1 MAQDTRRR
9 NVLKG
14 IGAAGLVGVAGCV
27 GDDADDAD
35 DAVDDTDDAVDDTD
49 DDVADAPDD
58 LTVEYG
64 VLMPETGDLG
74 SLGPPI
80 RDGALLVAEQLNG
93 ELDWL
98 EIDTTTGDTQTDPP
112 AGISEANSMVDGGIP
127 AIVGAAASN
136 VTNQVIREATIP
148 NQVVT
153 ISPASTDP
161 GITDI
166 DDDGYNFRTAPSDA
180 LQGPVIAQVAVE
192 EFDASTVST
201 LFLNDDYGQAL
212 ENAFVTAF
220 EEEHGGEALERVS
233 FEPEQPSYST
243 VIDEA
248 MGADPDFLWIVGFP
262 ESGIQLFRDFY
273 AGHDEEFPVIVP
285 DGLIDDTLPAEVG
298 NDMENVWGTAPATAG
313 PGADTFAEL
322 YSEQWDA
329 DPGVFNAHAYDAAA
343 VITLATIAAGEADGT
358 AIRDHI
364 REVANPGG
372 EEVSAE
378 NLVEAAEMVAEG
390 EEVQYGGASSEVVF
404 DDNGD
409 MEAVAYDVLRYQDG
423 AAEPQRTIDFE

>member
-1 MAQDTRRR
+1 MARDTRRR
-9 NVLKG
+9 DVLKG
-14 IGAAGLVGVAGCV
+14 LGAASLVGVAGCV
-27 GDDADDAD
+27 GDDDTM
-35 DAVDDTDDAVDDTD
+35 DDTDDAMDDTD
-49 DDVADAPDD
+49 DDMAAAPDD

-112 AGISEANSMVDGGIP
+112 AGISAANSMVDAGVP

-148 NQVVT
+148 NEVVT

-161 GITDI
+161 GITEV

-233 FEPEQPSYST
+233 FEPEQPSYGT

-248 MGADPDFLWIVGFP
+248 MGAEPDFLWIVGFP

-273 AGHDEEFPVIVP
+273 SGHDEEFPVIVP
-285 DGLIDDTLPAEVG
+285 DGLIDDTLPDEVG
-298 NDMENVWGTAPATAG
+298 NPMENVWGTAPATAG
-313 PGADTFAEL
+313 PGADAFVDL

-358 AIRDHI
+358 AIRDNV

-378 NLVEAAEMVAEG
+378 NLVEAAEMIAEG
-390 EEVQYGGASSEVVF
+390 EEVQYTGASSSVVF

-409 MEAVAYDVLRYQDG
+409 MEAVSYDVLRYQDG
-423 AAEPQRTIDFE
+423 AAQPQRTIDFE